1 MTGELIPTGV
11 TFGVGR
17 NSINDAFSGTA
28 YLNNISLDSGANFSA
43 GTGGGII
50 YSAGTDLYNIFSTGG
65 GGDVTRVQPGTN
77 ITTGGTDNLPT
88 VNLSSNIS
96 LTSVQTTQ
104 GFSGGRDTNATSYL
118 GRAAVGYGRFSDYAW
133 FSHLDCNTSTGYAL
147 IQGADGSTTINAT
160 LSGTGI
166 GFRLDNGVIDYIR
179 ISGNTGYVGIYE
191 NSPDER
197 LHLNGSIK
205 MVDGSEG
212 AGKTIVDVGGGKM
225 QWSAVTRVVDPVYD
239 FGTTAGTVSWD
250 VTSSSNAK
258 MILSGN
264 VTLNI
269 NGATSGAYGTLKL
282 VQDSVGSNTLTF
294 GAGTHLVVNGG
305 SGSVTLTSTPNS
317 VDIISFFYDGSE
329 FNWSAGYNYT

>member
-50 YSAGTDLYNIFSTGG
+50 YSAGTDLYNIFSTGS
-65 GGDVTRVQPGTN
+65 GDVTRVQPGTN
-77 ITTGGTDNLPT
+77 ISTGGTDNFPT
-88 VNLSSNIS
+88 VNLDANIS
-96 LTSVQTTQ
+96 LTSIQTTQ
-104 GFSGGRDTNATSYL
+104 GFSGGQNSDVASYI
-118 GRAAVGYGRFSDYAW
+118 GRAVIGFGRFSDFAW
-133 FSHLDCNTSTGYAL
+133 FSHIDSNTSSGYAL
-147 IQGADGSTTINAT
+147 IQGPDGSTTINAT

-166 GFRLDNGVIDYIR
+166 GFRLDNGGTDYMR
-179 ISGNTGYVGIYE
+179 ISGNTGYVGLFE
-191 NSPDER
+191 NTPTER
-197 LHLNGSIK
+197 LHLNGSIR

-212 AGKTIVDVGGGKM
+212 VGKTIVDVGDGKM
-225 QWSAVTRVVDPVYD
+225 QWSAVTRVVDPVIN
-239 FGTTAGTVSWD
+239 FGTTAGTISWD
-250 VTSSSNAK
+250 VTDSSNAK
-258 MILSGN
+258 VILSGN
-264 VTLNI
+264 VTLSV
-269 NGATSGAYGTLKL
+269 NGATSGAYGTIKL
-282 VQDSVGSNTLTF
+282 VQDSVGSHTLTF